1 LIMDKKKINRTL
13 FKYRECNDYSFKIFD
28 ERELW
33 FSKPESLNDPFDCQL
48 DFEASLRHA
57 LSKVSMS
64 KLDKVDDIIK
74 EASDYVK
81 SIGILS
87 LSRTKRNILMWS
99 HYAEEHKGFCIG
111 FKESNLLSSIETI
124 EQHDVTY
131 QSDLPFDELLWALD
145 AYDDA
150 ESRIENQ
157 ITSESVREAF
167 LKALV
172 ATKFSNWKYEYETR
186 MVSRNS
192 GVYKFSSDCISQVI
206 FGFKMSEEHKDRLFT
221 TLSHSEWS
229 HVKVYQASKSKD
241 KYGIELNEI

>member
-1 LIMDKKKINRTL
+1 MDKKKINRTL

-99 HYAEEHKGFCIG
+99 HYAE
-111 FKESNLLSSIETI
+111 
-124 EQHDVTY
+124 
-131 QSDLPFDELLWALD
+131 
-145 AYDDA
+145 
-150 ESRIENQ
+150 
-157 ITSESVREAF
+157 
-167 LKALV
+167 
-172 ATKFSNWKYEYETR
+172 
-186 MVSRNS
+186 
-192 GVYKFSSDCISQVI
+192 
-206 FGFKMSEEHKDRLFT
+206 
-221 TLSHSEWS
+221 
-229 HVKVYQASKSKD
+229 
-241 KYGIELNEI
+241 

>member
-1 LIMDKKKINRTL
+1 MDKKKINRTL
-13 FKYRECNDYSFKIFD
+13 FKYRECSDYSFKIFD
-28 ERELW
+28 ECELW

-57 LSKVSMS
+57 LSKISIS
-64 KLDKVDDIIK
+64 KLDKVDDIIN

-81 SIGILS
+81 RIGILS

-111 FKESNLLSSIETI
+111 FKEINLLSSIGKI

-131 QSDLPFDELLWALD
+131 QSDLPFDELSWALD
-145 AYDDA
+145 AYDDEEA
-150 ESRIENQ
+150 RIENQ
-157 ITSESVREAF
+157 ITSESVRETF
-167 LKALV
+167 LKAIV

-186 MVSRNS
+186 MVSRSS
-192 GVYKFSSDCISQVI
+192 GVYKFSPDCVSQVI
-206 FGFKMSEEHKDRLFT
+206 LGFKMSQYHKDRLFT
-221 TLSHSEWS
+221 SLSDGKWS
-229 HVKVYQASKSKD
+229 HVKVYQARKSKD